1 MIEKIP
7 LDDDHKAEMIE
18 KVNTE
23 APVLRYTS
31 FTRDLIMLSLSKD
44 IMFTRTLIICS
55 FVIGANLV
63 NVRRKIIKGKKD
75 KRIKN
80 ADMAPKAAT

>member
-1 MIEKIP
+1 M
-7 LDDDHKAEMIE
+7 
-18 KVNTE
+18 
-23 APVLRYTS
+23 
-31 FTRDLIMLSLSKD
+31 
-44 IMFTRTLIICS
+44 
-55 FVIGANLV
+55 GANLV